1 MKNKIILENGTG
13 YELTQAELS
22 VLIQSVQLMSEDG
35 LTVEQKTAL
44 EQLRALFDTVD
55 F

>member
-1 MKNKIILENGTG
+1 MKNKIILENGTVF
-13 YELTQAELS
+13 ELNQFELS
-22 VLIQSVQLMSEDG
+22 VLLQSVQLMSEDG
-35 LTVEQKTAL
+35 LTAEQKTAL

>member
-13 YELTQAELS
+13 YELTQVELS

-35 LTVEQKTAL
+35 LTAEQKMAL
-44 EQLRALFDTVD
+44 EQLRALFETVD

>member
-1 MKNKIILENGTG
+1 MKNKIILENGIG
-13 YELTQAELS
+13 YELTQVELS
-22 VLIQSVQLMSEDG
+22 VLIQLVQLMSEDG
-35 LTVEQKTAL
+35 LTAEQKMTL